1 MNLNRRQ
8 FLGAASAAAFPFIF
22 PGCTGLNVRK
32 YAANEKVNVGVIG
45 IGRISTTMDIPL
57 AIKYTDLCRFTAV
70 CDLDSKRLA
79 HGVDFIQQQYQKLT
93 KEAKAPVKTFADYHD
108 LLGVKGTED
117 YVSMCARKTGEA
129 FALAA
134 QLGALAAG
142 AADEPYRRW
151 GLAYGVLF
159 QVNDDIADV
168 GMSAALQALKTE
180 WEGRLAAISRETGF
194 SFTFPAIP

>member
-22 PGCTGLNVRK
+22 PAYAGLNVRK

-57 AIKYTDLCRFTAV
+57 AIKFTNLCRFTAV
-70 CDLDSKRLA
+70 CDLDSKRLK
-79 HGVDFIQQQYQKLT
+79 HGVDFIQKQYRKLK
-93 KEAKAPVKTFADYHD
+93 KEAKAPVKAFADYHD
-108 LLGVKGTED
+108 LLGVAGTEG
-117 YVSMCARKTGEA
+117 YVSVCARKTGEA

-142 AADEPYRRW
+142 ADDEPYRRW

-159 QVNDDIADV
+159 QINDDIADV
-168 GMSAALQALKTE
+168 GESDGLRALKAE
-180 WEGRLAAISRETGF
+180 WEDRLAAISRETGF
-194 SFTFPAIP
+194 SFT